1 MAFELWHWMLLAS
14 AALLGLLAVL
24 VLAEPGLRYAVN
36 ETPPPPGSHEL
47 MGLIAALA
55 DAPVGWAARI
65 EVISDGERFYPA
77 MLETIAQ
84 ARHSVHLEAFIFR
97 RSAIADRFLVALTER
112 AKAGVRVRVV
122 LDAIGCWNTPQR
134 YFSELR
140 AAGGDVAWYQPIRW
154 HTFKRF
160 NNRTHRELLIVDGE
174 QAFVGGA
181 GVASWWDESQ
191 SGLPPWRDT
200 MVQLQGPV
208 ASSLQ
213 AVFAENWLESTGE
226 LLADAGS
233 FPDCRAVPRSP
244 AAGRQAIVVA
254 GTPSA
259 GKATRARML
268 FQLLIACARRSV
280 LIQSPYFL
288 PDRSMRAEL
297 RRATERGVS
306 VQVVV
311 PGRHNNHP
319 IARRASRRRYG
330 DLLEAG
336 VEVAEYQPG
345 MDHTK
350 LLIVDDVLA
359 VVGTSNFD
367 NRSFGLNDE
376 VNVVL
381 IDAHAVSALE
391 RGFRQHAREA
401 RKVTLADW
409 RARSLSERALA
420 LLGILL
426 ERQQ

>member
-1 MAFELWHWMLLAS
+1 MAFELWHGVLLAG
-14 AALLGLLAVL
+14 AAVLGLLAVL

-36 ETPPPPGSHEL
+36 QTPPSPGTHEL
-47 MGLIAALA
+47 LGLLAALS
-55 DAPVGWAARI
+55 DAPVGWAECI
-65 EVISDGERFYPA
+65 EVIPDGKRFYPA
-77 MLETIAQ
+77 MLKAIAR
-84 ARHSVHLEAFIFR
+84 ARQSVHLEAFIFR
-97 RSAIADRFLVALTER
+97 RSEIADAFLAALAER
-112 AKAGVRVRVV
+112 ASAGVRIRVV
-122 LDAIGCWNTPQR
+122 LDAVGCWNTPQH
-134 YFSELR
+134 YFDELR
-140 AAGGDVAWYQPIRW
+140 AAGGNVAWYQPVRW

-174 QAFVGGA
+174 QGFVGGA
-181 GVASWWDESQ
+181 GVAAWWDEML

-200 MVQLQGPV
+200 MVKLEGPV
-208 ASSLQ
+208 VSSLQ
-213 AVFAENWLESTGE
+213 AVFAENWLESTSE
-226 LLADAGS
+226 LLADADS
-233 FPDCRAVPRSP
+233 FPYCRAVARSP
-244 AAGRQAIVVA
+244 APGCQAIVVA

-268 FQLLIACARRSV
+268 FQLLIASARRSV

-297 RRATERGVS
+297 RRATGRGVS
-306 VQVVV
+306 VHVVV

-330 DLLEAG
+330 ELLQAG
-336 VEVAEYQPG
+336 VTLSEYEPG
-345 MDHTK
+345 MNHTK
-350 LLIVDDVLA
+350 LLIVDGVLA

-381 IDAHAVSALE
+381 VDASAVSELE
-391 RGFRQHAREA
+391 RCFLQHARDA
-401 RKVTLADW
+401 RDVTLQEW
-409 RARSLSERALA
+409 RTRTVAERVLA

>member
-1 MAFELWHWMLLAS
+1 MAFELWHGVLLAS
-14 AALLGLLAVL
+14 AALLGLLVVL

-36 ETPPPPGSHEL
+36 DTPPSPGSHEL
-47 MGLIAALA
+47 LGLIAALA
-55 DAPVGWAARI
+55 DAPVGWATRI
-65 EVISDGERFYPA
+65 EVMPDGSRFYPA
-77 MLETIAQ
+77 MLDTIGQ

-97 RSAIADRFLVALTER
+97 RSAIADRFLDALIER
-112 AKAGVRVRVV
+112 ARAGVRIRVV

-134 YFSELR
+134 YFSGLL
-140 AAGGDVAWYQPIRW
+140 AAGGEVAWYQPIRW

-181 GVASWWDESQ
+181 GVASWWDEPQ

-200 MVQLQGPV
+200 MVHIRGPV
-208 ASSLQ
+208 VSSLQ
-213 AVFAENWLESTGE
+213 AVFAENWLESSGE

-233 FPDCRAVPRSP
+233 FPDCRAQPRPPS
-244 AAGRQAIVVA
+244 AGRRAIVVA

-259 GKATRARML
+259 GRATRARML
-268 FQLLIACARRSV
+268 FQLLIASARRTV

-306 VQVVV
+306 VQVLV
-311 PGRHNNHP
+311 PGQHNNHP

-330 DLLEAG
+330 ELLGAG
-336 VEVAEYQPG
+336 IEVAEYQPG
-345 MDHTK
+345 MNHTK
-350 LLIVDDVLA
+350 LLVVDNVLA

-376 VNVVL
+376 VNAVL
-381 IDAHAVSALE
+381 IDAQAVSALE
-391 RGFRQHAREA
+391 WGFRQHAREA
-401 RKVTLADW
+401 LKITVADW

-420 LLGILL
+420 ILGILL